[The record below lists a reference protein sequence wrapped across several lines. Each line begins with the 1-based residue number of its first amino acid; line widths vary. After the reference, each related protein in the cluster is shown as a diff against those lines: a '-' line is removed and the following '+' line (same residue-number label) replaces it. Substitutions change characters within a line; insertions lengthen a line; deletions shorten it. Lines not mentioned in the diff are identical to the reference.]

1 VTNVLITGA
10 GGQDAYYLMKKM
22 SAIGYQTYGIV
33 RHGDPGRYLY
43 LEGVPFLTLVQ
54 ADLLDY
60 PSLMSI
66 ATGIPQPDF
75 IINTAGLTSPA
86 ACWGTPELAG
96 MVNGMGALRLME
108 IYSNPEIRFIQFST
122 IARFGP
128 YGASKIWAEKMLE
141 DYAVRG
147 FPVTILRF
155 AGHHSPRRSPVF
167 LSRRVTK
174 AIARI
179 KNGEQ
184 EKLHLGDLNR
194 QQDWGSADDF
204 MDAVL
209 EAMNADPGTFT
220 VATGEPFSQ
229 REFVSRAFAAADM
242 DWLEHVK
249 ENSFDY
255 QPTDVQLLSEQPD
268 ANLNWRHQVGF
279 DELIQWL
286 VDSELAG
293 QHG

>member
-1 VTNVLITGA
+1 
-10 GGQDAYYLMKKM
+10 
-22 SAIGYQTYGIV
+22 
-33 RHGDPGRYLY
+33 
-43 LEGVPFLTLVQ
+43 
-54 ADLLDY
+54 
-60 PSLMSI
+60 
-66 ATGIPQPDF
+66 
-75 IINTAGLTSPA
+75 
-86 ACWGTPELAG
+86 
-96 MVNGMGALRLME
+96 
-108 IYSNPEIRFIQFST
+108 
-122 IARFGP
+122 
-128 YGASKIWAEKMLE
+128 
-141 DYAVRG
+141 
-147 FPVTILRF
+147 
-155 AGHHSPRRSPVF
+155 
-167 LSRRVTK
+167 
-174 AIARI
+174 
-179 KNGEQ
+179 
-184 EKLHLGDLNR
+184 LHLGDLNR

-286 VDSELAG
+286 VDSELAVSMDNCPFVSIVTPTFPG
-293 QHG
+293 REAYCLIGAFRLS